1 MIGPERHLERDPMES
16 TKWNRRNFL
25 GGATAAAALL
35 AAPSEASG
43 AQASRGAK
51 PQFELSVATY
61 SLRKFDRATSI
72 KMIQQLGVK
81 KVCVKSFHMPYE
93 ASPTELAAMRK
104 EYEAAGLSIIGGGTV
119 TMQKEDPAE
128 MKAYFEYAKH
138 AGMGFMVIAPTVKTL
153 PMIEKFVKE
162 YNIAVAIHNHGTED
176 KHFPGP
182 QDVLPHIKN
191 MDPRMGLCVDLGHT
205 TRTGIDIIEALEMS
219 GSRILD
225 VHMKDLKDLMVKGS
239 DIEVGRGAM
248 PVAKI
253 FQTLA
258 KMGYKRYVG
267 LEYEIKADEPYPGMN
282 ESYAYQRGVLA
293 AMNL

>member
-1 MIGPERHLERDPMES
+1 MES
-16 TKWNRRNFL
+16 KNWSRRGFL
-25 GGATAAAALL
+25 SGTAALTGALAVSSQAQGAA
-35 AAPSEASG
+35 ATG
-43 AQASRGAK
+43 GTK

-61 SLRKFDRATSI
+61 SLRKFDRAKSI
-72 KMIQQLGVK
+72 KMIQDLGVK

-93 ASPTELAAMRK
+93 ASPQQLAAMRK
-104 EYEAAGLSIIGGGTV
+104 EFEDAGLSIIGGGTV
-119 TMQKEDPAE
+119 TMQKEDEAE

-153 PMIEKFVKE
+153 PMIEKFVKQ
-162 YNIAVAIHNHGTED
+162 YDIAVAIHNHGTED

-205 TRTGIDIIEALEMS
+205 TRTGIDIVEALEMS

-253 FQTLA
+253 LQTLA
-258 KMGYKRYVG
+258 KMGYKRHVG
-267 LEYEIKADEPYPGMN
+267 LEYEIKADDPFPGMN